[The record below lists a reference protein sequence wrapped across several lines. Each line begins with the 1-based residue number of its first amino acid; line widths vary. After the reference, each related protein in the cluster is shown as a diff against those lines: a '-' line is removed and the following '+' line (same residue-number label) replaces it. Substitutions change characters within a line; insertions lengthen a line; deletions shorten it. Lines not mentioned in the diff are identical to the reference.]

1 MATAVEMPKL
11 GNTVEDCLLATWRKQ
26 TGDEVRAGDLI
37 AEIETDK
44 TNFELTAPVD
54 GVLLETFFEEGSL
67 VPVFTPICAIGAR
80 GESTEALRPRATAP
94 PPNPLQGGRASSDRD
109 GRAPPAFL
117 PVSPPGEGRGDAGS
131 PRPSPRARRFARDH
145 DFKPSVVE
153 GTGPGGRLLEDD
165 LRRAWHSTVKG
176 QSPLT
181 EQAEP
186 RPASRT
192 RRVRPTTAPRFARS
206 RRTWRGYVGGA
217 RDDRPAGEG
226 VARLYGAVHPA
237 CLGQRD
243 GAAAR
248 AQTDEGLGL
257 RAPDININDLVT
269 FLTVRALLEVPELN
283 ATFVDRLLYRH
294 GDVNIG
300 FACDTDRGLVVP
312 VVRATQDLSLLGLA
326 RRMKELTGQALAGTI
341 APNDL
346 TGGTFTVTNLG
357 AFGVESFTPVLNPP
371 QVAIL
376 GVGAI
381 GVKPARKPDGNLE
394 FVDTIGLS
402 LTLDHQV
409 IDGAPG
415 ARFLGVLRGKFEA
428 AEQLCT
434 T

>member
-131 PRPSPRARRFARDH
+131 PRPSPRARRFAREH

-186 RPASRT
+186 RPPVDPGAFDPRPPPDLLAPGAPGVGMSAVRET
-192 RRVRPTTAPRFARS
+192 IARRVRESLASTAQYTLHASANATGLLLVRKRMKAS
-206 RRTWRGYVGGA
+206 GS
-217 RDDRPAGEG
+217 
-226 VARLYGAVHPA
+226 
-237 CLGQRD
+237 
-243 GAAAR
+243 AA
-248 AQTDEGLGL
+248 
-257 RAPDININDLVT
+257 DININDLVT

-283 ATFVDRLLYRH
+283 ATFVDRLLYCH